1 MVQKY
6 SYQKNIK
13 GIIANNCINCHS
25 TVPTNNGPMPLNNL
39 ASLKEAIQN
48 RLLIDRINLDSSNNL
63 TMPLARPKL
72 LQSQINSIVKWQ
84 NEGFAN

>member
-1 MVQKY
+1 
-6 SYQKNIK
+6 
-13 GIIANNCINCHS
+13 
-25 TVPTNNGPMPLNNL
+25 MPLNDL

-48 RLLIDRINLDSSNNL
+48 RALIDRINLDSSNNL
-63 TMPLARPKL
+63 KMPLARPKL